1 MPFLQWV
8 LFLFCLV
15 SILIYTLIVITLKRH
30 RSNALL
36 GGSFFQIVEMQYY
49 SEVLFFIEFSITMR
63 FRKYSSLYTF
73 FEPDTELVGI
83 IPRLVSGFHYYI
95 KIVVYI
101 GYLTFALN
109 RLTSAINISSY
120 NSVNVSIWTPQLMK
134 NVRIVKWT
142 VPLLGVIPTHA
153 WPGFTYWFIVTSTSI
168 RLTNDSLSTALVAYV
183 DGICCLGTCIFCM
196 VCYSATCFLIRKNW
210 KRVRNDSVFRKNAA
224 QSAAERSLL
233 VSAILSFVVLILN
246 TAVQVVTILISW
258 GGATTLL
265 FVQDLSYPMIDLMYS
280 HFPWALLVTSG
291 VLRKQMIYDT
301 KIFLRTAFKLDDASV
316 NTIRVG
322 HTVSPATQKTTNKT
336 LA

>member
-1 MPFLQWV
+1 MPALQW
-8 LFLFCLV
+8 FLFISSLI
-15 SILIYTLIVITLKRH
+15 SILIYTMIVFTLKRH

-36 GGSFFQIVEMQYY
+36 GGSFFRIVEMQYY
-49 SEVLFFIEFSITMR
+49 AELFFFVEFSITMR
-63 FRKYSSLYTF
+63 FRKYSSLYAF
-73 FEPDTELVGI
+73 FEPDTEFHGI
-83 IPRLVSGFHYYI
+83 IPRIVSGFHYYI

-109 RLTSAINISSY
+109 RLTSALNISSY
-120 NSVNVSIWTPQLMK
+120 NSIWTPKLLQR
-134 NVRIVKWT
+134 VRIVKWAL
-142 VPLLGVIPTHA
+142 PLIGILPTHA
-153 WPGFTYWFIVTSTSI
+153 WPGFTYWFMITSSSI

-183 DGICCLGTCIFCM
+183 DGICCLGTCVFCM
-196 VCYSATCFLIRKNW
+196 ICYTATCFLIRKNW
-210 KRVRNDSVFRKNAA
+210 KRVKTDTVFRKNNA

-233 VSAILSFVVLILN
+233 VSAILSFIVLILN

-322 HTVSPATQKTTNKT
+322 HTVSPATQKTTNRT

>member
-1 MPFLQWV
+1 MPFLQWF
-8 LFLFCLV
+8 LFLFCLI
-15 SILIYTLIVITLKRH
+15 SMLIYTLIVITLKKH

-36 GGSFFQIVEMQYY
+36 SGSFFQIVEMQYY
-49 SEVLFFIEFSITMR
+49 SELLFFIEFSLTMR
-63 FRKYSSLYTF
+63 FRKYSSLYSF
-73 FEPDTELVGI
+73 FEPDTELHGI

-101 GYLTFALN
+101 GYLTFAMN
-109 RLTSAINISSY
+109 RFTSAINISSY

-134 NVRIVKWT
+134 NVKILKWT
-142 VPLLGVIPTHA
+142 LPLIGVLPSHA
-153 WPGFTYWFIVTSTSI
+153 WPGFSYWFIITTSSI
-168 RLTNDSLSTALVAYV
+168 RLTNDSLSTTIVAYV

-196 VCYSATCFLIRKNW
+196 ICYSATCFLIRKNW
-210 KRVRNDSVFRKNAA
+210 NRVKKEAFRKNNA

-291 VLRKQMIYDT
+291 VLRKQMICDT

-322 HTVSPATQKTTNKT
+322 QTVSPATQKTTNKT